1 MEENLKIPV
10 SEASIR
16 ECFYLPNQP
25 VGCRAGGRIPEN
37 RIQSSGMDKE
47 PKHVIILGW
56 AIVGN
61 NRWTLIVAMIVDYLR
76 TRISTV
82 IFW

>member
-47 PKHVIILGW
+47 PKHSPDNSG
-56 AIVGN
+56 VGDSKQQSAD
-61 NRWTLIVAMIVDYLR
+61 LIVMIVDYLR
-76 TRISTV
+76 T
-82 IFW
+82 